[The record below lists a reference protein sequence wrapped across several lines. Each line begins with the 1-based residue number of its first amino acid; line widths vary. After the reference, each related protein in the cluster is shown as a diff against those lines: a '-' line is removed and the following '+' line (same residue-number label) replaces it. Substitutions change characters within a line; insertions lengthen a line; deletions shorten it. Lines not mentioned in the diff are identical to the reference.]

1 MRIKCPHCNGKGFS
15 EINSALNLTCGW
27 CMGEGELD
35 LEIIPIEPQTNDDI
49 DGKEP
54 MRDWGVCKD
63 CALKENCAEYKP
75 YKRQCEDYE
84 RYKEVLT
91 NEEQL
96 KSANTEQLAEFIS
109 KIDMPFMDKAPF
121 PCGDLIE
128 CNKNC
133 GLYSRCVKDDF
144 PTNKEVWVEWLK
156 QPHKPFS

>member
-1 MRIKCPHCNGKGFS
+1 MTERVKIKCDDCKFVEN
-15 EINSALNLTCGW
+15 CVDYGW
-27 CMGEGELD
+27 
-35 LEIIPIEPQTNDDI
+35 
-49 DGKEP
+49 
-54 MRDWGVCKD
+54 KD
-63 CALKENCAEYKP
+63 CKKFTPKP
-75 YKRQCEDYE
+75 SKPM
-84 RYKEVLT
+84 T
-91 NEEQL
+91 NEEYL
-96 KSANTEQLAEFIS
+96 KSCNTEQLAEFIS